1 MVVEDNERVASRLKK
16 GLESQGYSVTIFGDA
31 EFALKEIKSVDYDLL
46 LIDIM
51 LPRMNGIE
59 LSRRMR
65 ALFPRIPIIMLT
77 ALGHIDEK
85 ISGFDAGA
93 DDYMVKPFEM
103 RELFARVAVLL
114 KRHSDI
120 SEEEIQGL
128 LTYDRITMDLRSK
141 RVSSADGLIKLT
153 PKEFDLLHFFL
164 KHKETMLSKD
174 EIARN
179 VWSKNFD
186 TGTNYIDV
194 YINYLRKKI
203 DRDFSQKL
211 IHTKSGHGFI
221 LSNKE

>member
-1 MVVEDNERVASRLKK
+1 
-16 GLESQGYSVTIFGDA
+16 
-31 EFALKEIKSVDYDLL
+31 
-46 LIDIM
+46 M

-59 LSRRMR
+59 LSKQMR
-65 ALFPRIPIIMLT
+65 AAYPRIPIIMLT
-77 ALGHIDEK
+77 ALGSIDEK

-93 DDYMVKPFEM
+93 DDYMVKPFEI
-103 RELFARVAVLL
+103 RELFARIAVLL
-114 KRHSDI
+114 KRHREI

-128 LTYDRITMDLRSK
+128 LTYDRISIDLRRKQVHSQGQL
-141 RVSSADGLIKLT
+141 VKLT

-203 DRDFSQKL
+203 DRDFSPKL
-211 IHTKSGHGFI
+211 IHTKSGYGFI